1 MLSSALKPEDRD
13 NPTFKQNKDA
23 WVERIADFRSSLEV
37 VRRGGGRKAIER
49 QHARKRLTARER
61 IARLIDP
68 QSEFQEILSYA
79 GWHMYEEW
87 GGAPGGGVVTGI
99 GKIAGRDWM
108 IVANDATVKAGA
120 FFPIT
125 AKKVIRAQTIA
136 LENRIPTVYLV
147 DSAGVFLPL
156 QDEVFPDQDDF
167 GRIFYLNARMS
178 GLGIPQISAIMG
190 NCVAGGAYL
199 PLMTDALIMTEGSG
213 LYLAGPALVK
223 AAIGQEVSSEE
234 LGGAR
239 MHAEISGTVDFYEPS
254 DEAAIERIRALAA
267 LYSAPEL
274 APWARERIPP
284 VEPAYAAEDLYGLVS
299 PDSTRPYDVREVI
312 ARLVDGSEFHEF
324 KGGYGETLVCGY
336 ARLGGFPVGIVANQ
350 RTIIKKPAP
359 PGGSGKIEVGGVIY
373 AEAADKA
380 ARFILEVNQR
390 FIPLLFLMDVTGFMV
405 GKESEQQGII
415 RRGAKLV
422 NAVSNSVVPKI
433 TLITGGSFGAGNYA
447 MAGKAYAPRFIYAW
461 PSAKYA
467 VMGGAQAAKTLLEIE
482 VAKLEREGKT
492 PTDQDLKELYERI
505 KGRYE
510 ETLDPRYAAAR
521 LWVDEVIFPHETRER
536 LVRSLEACAL
546 NPVREQM
553 NVGVFQV

>member
-1 MLSSALKPEDRD
+1 MIETRIGSMQRELPS
-13 NPTFKQNKDA
+13 FKQNKDA
-23 WVERIADFRSSLEV
+23 WVRLIAEFRGSLDQ
-37 VRRGGGRKAIER
+37 VRKGGGLKAVQR
-49 QHARKRLTARER
+49 QHARGRLTARER
-61 IARLIDP
+61 IANLIDP
-68 QSEFQEILSYA
+68 GTEPEEILGYA
-79 GWHMYEEW
+79 GWQMYTDW
-87 GGAPGGGVVTGI
+87 GGAPGGGVVTAI

-108 IVANDATVKAGA
+108 VIANDATVKAGA

-136 LENRIPTVYLV
+136 LENHLPTVYLV

-199 PLMTDALIMTEGSG
+199 PLMTDLLIMTEGSG

-223 AAIGQEVSSEE
+223 AAIGQEVVSDE

-239 MHAEISGTVDFYEPS
+239 MHAEVSGTVDFYEPDDS
-254 DEAAIERIRALAA
+254 AAIARVRSLAS
-267 LYSAPEL
+267 LYSQPSL
-274 APWARERIPP
+274 APWAAERHTETEPSHPP
-284 VEPAYAAEDLYGLVS
+284 EDLYGLVS
-299 PDSTRPYDVREVI
+299 SDGSRPYDVKEVI
-312 ARLVDGSEFHEF
+312 ARLVDGSEFHQF
-324 KGGYGETLVCGY
+324 KASYGQTLVCGY

-350 RTIIKKPAP
+350 RIIIKKP
-359 PGGSGKIEVGGVIY
+359 GKIEVGGVIY

-390 FIPLLFLMDVTGFMV
+390 FIPLLFMMDVTGFMV

-433 TLITGGSFGAGNYA
+433 TLIIGGSFGAGNYA
-447 MAGKAYAPRFIYAW
+447 MAGKAYGPRFIYAW
-461 PSAKYA
+461 PSARYA
-467 VMGGAQAAKTLLEIE
+467 VMSGNAAAKTLMEIE
-482 VAKLEREGKT
+482 LAKLEREGRK
-492 PTDQDLKELYERI
+492 PTEEDLVELYERI

-536 LVRSLEACAL
+536 LIRSLEVCAL
-546 NPVREQM
+546 NPHREQM
-553 NVGVFQV
+553 QLGVFQV

>member
-1 MLSSALKPEDRD
+1 MIESHIGSKERESSS
-13 NPTFKQNKDA
+13 FKQNKDA
-23 WVERIADFRSSLEV
+23 WVRLIADFRDSLV
-37 VRRGGGRKAIER
+37 KIRQGGGQKAAER
-49 QHARKRLTARER
+49 QHARGRLTARER
-61 IARLIDP
+61 IANLVDP
-68 QSEFQEILSYA
+68 DTLLEEILGYA
-79 GWHMYEEW
+79 GWQMYTDW
-87 GGAPGGGVVTGI
+87 GGAPGGGVVTAI

-108 IVANDATVKAGA
+108 IIANDATVKAGA

-136 LENRIPTVYLV
+136 IENHIPTVYLV

-178 GLGIPQISAIMG
+178 GMGIPQISAIMG

-223 AAIGQEVSSEE
+223 AAIGQEVGSDE

-239 MHAEISGTVDFYEPS
+239 MHAEISGTVDFYEPDDAS
-254 DEAAIERIRALAA
+254 AITRIRALAS
-267 LYSAPEL
+267 LYAQPAI
-274 APWARERIPP
+274 APWAAQRRTEIEPFHPP
-284 VEPAYAAEDLYGLVS
+284 EDLYGLVS
-299 PDSTRPYDVREVI
+299 PDGSRPYDVSEVI
-312 ARLVDGSEFHEF
+312 ARLVDGSEFHPF
-324 KGGYGETLVCGY
+324 KANYGQTLVCGY

-350 RTIIKKPAP
+350 RLVIKKP
-359 PGGSGKIEVGGVIY
+359 GKIEVGGVIY

-390 FIPLLFLMDVTGFMV
+390 YIPLLFLMDVTGFMV

-447 MAGKAYAPRFIYAW
+447 MAGKAYGPRFIYAW

-467 VMGGAQAAKTLLEIE
+467 VMSGNAAAKTLMEIE
-482 VAKLEREGKT
+482 LAKLEREGRK
-492 PTDQDLKELYERI
+492 PSEEDLVELYERI
-505 KGRYE
+505 KDRYE

-521 LWVDEVIFPHETRER
+521 LWIDEVIFPHETRER
-536 LVRSLEACAL
+536 LIRSLEACAL
-546 NPVREQM
+546 NPHREQM
-553 NVGVFQV
+553 RVGVFQV

>member
-1 MLSSALKPEDRD
+1 MMQSHISPKERESS
-13 NPTFKQNKDA
+13 TFKQNKDA
-23 WVERIADFRSSLEV
+23 WVRLLADFRTSLEQ
-37 VRRGGGRKAIER
+37 VRQGGGPKAIER
-49 QHARKRLTARER
+49 QHARGRLTARER
-61 IARLIDP
+61 MARLIDP
-68 QSEFQEILSYA
+68 GSELEEILGYA
-79 GWHMYEEW
+79 GWQMYAEW
-87 GGAPGGGVVTGI
+87 GGAPGGGVVTAI

-108 IVANDATVKAGA
+108 IIANDATVKAGA

-136 LENRIPTVYLV
+136 LENHLPTVYLV

-178 GLGIPQISAIMG
+178 ALGIPQISAIMG

-199 PLMTDALIMTEGSG
+199 PLMTDVLIMTEGSG

-223 AAIGQEVSSEE
+223 AAIGQEVGSDE

-239 MHAEISGTVDFYEPS
+239 MHAEVSGTVDFYEKD
-254 DEAAIERIRALAA
+254 DEAAIARIRAMAS
-267 LYSAPEL
+267 LYAQPTL
-274 APWARERIPP
+274 APWAAERKSE
-284 VEPAYAAEDLYGLVS
+284 VEPFHPPEDLYGLVS
-299 PDSTRPYDVREVI
+299 PDGSRPYDVKEVI
-312 ARLVDGSEFHEF
+312 ARLVDGSEFHEY
-324 KGGYGETLVCGY
+324 KADYGQTLVCGY
-336 ARLGGFPVGIVANQ
+336 ARLGGFPLGIVANQ
-350 RTIIKKPAP
+350 RLIIKK
-359 PGGSGKIEVGGVIY
+359 SGKIEVGGVIY

-467 VMGGAQAAKTLLEIE
+467 VMSGNAAAKTLMEIE
-482 VAKLEREGKT
+482 LAKLEREGRK
-492 PTDQDLKELYERI
+492 PTEEDLVELYERI
-505 KGRYE
+505 KARYE

-536 LVRSLEACAL
+536 LIRSLEVCAL
-546 NPVREQM
+546 NPVREPM
-553 NVGVFQV
+553 RLGVFQV

>member
-1 MLSSALKPEDRD
+1 MIQSHIGSTEREAPA
-13 NPTFKQNKDA
+13 FKQNKDA
-23 WVERIADFRSSLEV
+23 WVRLIADFQDSLSR
-37 VRRGGGRKAIER
+37 VRQGGGRKAAER
-49 QHARKRLTARER
+49 QHARGRLTARER
-61 IARLIDP
+61 IAALIDP
-68 QSEFQEILSYA
+68 DSELEEILAYA
-79 GWHMYEEW
+79 GWNMYGEW

-108 IVANDATVKAGA
+108 IIANDATVKAGA

-136 LENRIPTVYLV
+136 IENHLPTVYLV

-223 AAIGQEVSSEE
+223 AAIGQEVGSDE

-239 MHAEISGTVDFYEPS
+239 MHAEVSGTVDFYEPDDAS
-254 DEAAIERIRALAA
+254 AIARIRTLAS
-267 LYSAPEL
+267 LYARPEQ
-274 APWARERIPP
+274 APWAAERHSE
-284 VEPAYAAEDLYGLVS
+284 VEPFHPPEDLYGLVS
-299 PDSTRPYDVREVI
+299 PDGARPYDVNEVI
-312 ARLVDGSEFHEF
+312 ARLVDGSEFHEY
-324 KGGYGETLVCGY
+324 KASYGQTLVCGY

-350 RTIIKKPAP
+350 RLVIKKP
-359 PGGSGKIEVGGVIY
+359 GKIEVGGVIY

-422 NAVSNSVVPKI
+422 SAVSNSVVPKI
-433 TLITGGSFGAGNYA
+433 TLILGGSFGAGNYA
-447 MAGKAYAPRFIYAW
+447 MAGKAYGPRFIYAW

-467 VMGGAQAAKTLLEIE
+467 VMSGNAAAKTLMEIE
-482 VAKLEREGKT
+482 LAKLEREGRR
-492 PTDQDLKELYERI
+492 PTEEDLVELYERI

-536 LVRSLEACAL
+536 LIRSLEVCAL
-546 NPVREQM
+546 NPHREQM
-553 NVGVFQV
+553 RLGVFQV